1 MTQMRRKILL
11 IDDDVNLH
19 HLAKAFLEKEDFQLV
34 SAHTGSQG
42 LRSILEQKPNVILLD
57 FLLPDKNGDQVYHE
71 LISNFDYREVR
82 QTPVIILTGK
92 EFDPA
97 VRDHFLEQGIS
108 VFLQKPFG
116 LRELLNVI
124 ENVLVISEI
133 KSKNQRLQ
141 LALQKTQD
149 ELELL
154 INTIPIGLV
163 STDKK
168 GKILKTNTFFSKI
181 IGGISAANIISKKIF
196 DIDLFKYQEV
206 MSFAKLVLQEE
217 KTFKTE
223 PFDFNDRDGRRYKL
237 VVAGI
242 PLAETNRH
250 QAHGAIFLI
259 HDVTRSKQREHGLA
273 MIAQIS
279 DFMQG
284 AMSLDEL
291 LHLILTAVT
300 AGCAMGFS
308 RAIILLK
315 NQERQAL
322 EGRMGVGPVSGEEA
336 YRIWN
341 ELSKENIPLPRFLER
356 FGRRVRTTDGDPINQ
371 LIKQIIV
378 PLSWKDCL
386 LIQALN
392 QKQSLRLDRD
402 KVKVGIAPEL
412 LDKLNVGEFIVVP
425 LIANNKAI
433 GVVVAD
439 NQFSNQPI
447 DDERINLLILFANQA
462 GLAIERAETYA
473 RLDEEKN
480 KLHKAYEALKTMQ
493 DQLLH
498 AKRLATI
505 GEMVA
510 HVAHEIRNPLV
521 TIGGFARKIQKVSLR
536 KNEQHLQNASA
547 IIVDE
552 VSRLEK
558 ILTSTLNFSK
568 LSRPQPQLTDINK
581 IIAETCMLFGLDETK
596 RGKGVHLQKELDA
609 ALPQIFFDRQQ
620 IKQVLIN
627 LIQNAI
633 SFMPED
639 GKLHI
644 ASQREFDL
652 IRVSVTDSGPGIA
665 PENLE
670 ELFNPFYTTKPNGTG
685 LGLPISQQIINSHGG
700 KIEVQSQ
707 IGKGT
712 TFSFTLRI
720 VENEKDFNQV
730 GTHDSF

>member
-1 MTQMRRKILL
+1 MRRKILL

-19 HLAKAFLEKEDFQLV
+19 HLAKAFLEKENFQLV
-34 SAHTGSQG
+34 SAYSGSQG
-42 LRSILEQKPNVILLD
+42 LRLILEQKPNIILLD
-57 FLLPDKNGDQVYHE
+57 FLLPDRNGDQVYRE
-71 LISNFDYREVR
+71 LKSNFNYSEVS

-97 VRDHFLEQGIS
+97 LRDHFLEQGIG

-133 KSKNQRLQ
+133 NLKNQRLQ
-141 LALQKTQD
+141 LDLLKTQD

-168 GKILKTNTFFSKI
+168 GKILKLNSFFGKI
-181 IGGISAANIISKKIF
+181 VGDNSAEHILNKNIF
-196 DIDLFKYQEV
+196 DFDLFKSPEV
-206 MSFAKLVLQEE
+206 NHLVSSILQEG
-217 KTFKTE
+217 KAVKTE
-223 PFDFNDRDGRRYKL
+223 PFDFIDPHGRRYKL
-237 VVAGI
+237 ILSGI
-242 PLAETNRH
+242 PLAALNR
-250 QAHGAIFLI
+250 QQDHGTIFLI
-259 HDVTRSKQREHGLA
+259 QDVTRSIQREHGLA
-273 MIAQIS
+273 MIARIS

-308 RAIILLK
+308 RAMILLK
-315 NQERQAL
+315 NPEKLVLQ
-322 EGRMGVGPVSGEEA
+322 GRMGVGPVSGNEA

-341 ELSKENIPLPRFLER
+341 ELSKENIPLPRFLEK
-356 FGRRVRTTDGDPINQ
+356 FGRKVRTTDDDPINQ
-371 LIKQIIV
+371 LIKQITV
-378 PLSWKDCL
+378 PLSWNDCL

-425 LIANNKAI
+425 LIANNNAI
-433 GVVVAD
+433 GIVVAD
-439 NQFSNQPI
+439 NQFSNQVI
-447 DDERINLLILFANQA
+447 DDERMNLLTLFANQA

-473 RLDEEKN
+473 RLEEEKN
-480 KLHKAYEALKTMQ
+480 KLQKTYEELKMMQ

-498 AKRLATI
+498 SKRLATI

-521 TIGGFARKIQKVSLR
+521 TIGGFARKIQKTALR
-536 KNEQHLQNASA
+536 KNEKELQNASG
-547 IIVDE
+547 IIVEE

-558 ILTSTLNFSK
+558 ILTNMLDFSK
-568 LSRPQPQLTDINK
+568 FSRPQPQLTNINE
-581 IIAETCMLFGLDETK
+581 IIDETCMLMGLDENNS
-596 RGKGVHLQKELDA
+596 GKGIHLQKELDDT
-609 ALPQIFFDRQQ
+609 LPQILVDRQQ

-639 GKLHI
+639 GQLHL
-644 ASQREFDL
+644 AARREFDV
-652 IRVSVTDSGPGIA
+652 IRVSVIDSGAGIA

-670 ELFNPFYTTKPNGTG
+670 ELFNPFYTTKANGTG
-685 LGLPISQQIINSHGG
+685 LGLPISQQIIKSHGG
-700 KIEVQSQ
+700 TIEVQSK

-720 VENEKDFNQV
+720 VDNITDFSHFPDQ
-730 GTHDSF
+730 DSF